1 MAFPAQR
8 NFGCTTNQ
16 NVNKPPPIFIIP
28 IDDQRYF
35 WILCNVSQPFE
46 LLQRNLLGLFVDG
59 REKLFAVESEADRND
74 QRLTLS
80 VGRGEVGDASGAEE
94 GFYFI
99 C

>member
-1 MAFPAQR
+1 MAFPAQQ

-16 NVNKPPPIFIIP
+16 NVRKPLPIFIIP

-35 WILCNVSQPFE
+35 WILRNVSQPFE

-74 QRLTLS
+74 QRLAAGVS
-80 VGRGEVGDASGAEE
+80 RGQMGDAGGPHEP
-94 GFYFI
+94 
-99 C
+99 